1 MPTRVIVAIIVV
13 VVIILV
19 VAVPAIAYSSRQRQ
33 LRRRFGPEY
42 DHLVAEL
49 HSRRK
54 AEAEL
59 ADRQRRVRD
68 LNIQPLDQAAQ
79 ARYAQEWEG
88 VQAHFVDAPD
98 GAVLD
103 AQRLMMTVMNER
115 GYPTEQDD
123 QILAD
128 LSVDHANVLDHYR
141 VASNTA
147 RGAAGGTA
155 ATEDLRQAMIHYRV
169 LFRDLVGDS
178 TDSDEPVIA
187 APAAGNGSS
196 AGRFRP
202 GAAVPDEQ
210 VPAGPATA
218 PADTAAVDTAPDDT
232 DAADTT
238 PDDTASADAAA
249 PEPDP
254 AQTAPAEDQQ
264 DDEVGR
270 AG

>member
-1 MPTRVIVAIIVV
+1 MPTGDIIAIIIVVIIVV
-13 VVIILV
+13 V
-19 VAVPAIAYSSRQRQ
+19 AAATAIVYSSRQRQ
-33 LRRRFGPEY
+33 LRQRFGPEY
-42 DHLVAEL
+42 DRLVAEL

-59 ADRQRRVRD
+59 AGRQRRVRD

-79 ARYAQEWEG
+79 ARYAGEWEV
-88 VQAHFVDAPD
+88 VQAQFVDTPD

-115 GYPTEQDD
+115 GYPTEEDD

-141 VASNTA
+141 VASSTA
-147 RGAAGGTA
+147 QGAAGGTA

-169 LFRDLVGDS
+169 LFRDLVGGS
-178 TDSDEPVIA
+178 PESDDPA
-187 APAAGNGSS
+187 MAGPAAGNGSA

-202 GAAVPDEQ
+202 DAATSDDQ
-210 VPAGPATA
+210 VPADQAPVPAD
-218 PADTAAVDTAPDDT
+218 PAVTDTAAGDT
-232 DAADTT
+232 
-238 PDDTASADAAA
+238 AA
-249 PEPDP
+249 PEPEP
-254 AQTAPAEDQQ
+254 AATVPPEEDEQ
-264 DDEVGR
+264 DDEVRR